1 MVVPA
6 GSGAVHVIA
15 VMSEVD
21 GGAVGDDASCGTAR
35 DWGRRDA
42 RWGAAGD
49 AASGEAKWGE
59 QTARRGHGGWTVT
72 RPLWADG
79 VVEAATVGGRRGES
93 GRDGREWRNV
103 LDDVQADELGSGIGW
118 RGYRLVDVGRPNR
131 YAGPERGVRRDTPG
145 QTPS

>member
-1 MVVPA
+1 MPA

-49 AASGEAKWGE
+49 GRIG
-59 QTARRGHGGWTVT
+59 RGKMG
-72 RPLWADG
+72 RADG
-79 VVEAATVGGRRGES
+79 ASRTRRVDGDAATMG
-93 GRDGREWRNV
+93 
-103 LDDVQADELGSGIGW
+103 GW
-118 RGYRLVDVGRPNR
+118 RGGSSHC
-131 YAGPERGVRRDTPG
+131 RRTAR
-145 QTPS
+145 